1 LSRDYKAPDY
11 LCNKFGN
18 TVYIEAVTVNP
29 TQNGEVKSRS
39 PEPEE
44 LRRRLENFMPIKFGS
59 ALFSKLRKKYW
70 KKEHVKGNPLI
81 FAIHDFH
88 EERSMLWSSS
98 ALPIYL
104 YGLRHIC
111 NRDSSGKLSITY
123 EKVKKHKWGGKEIP
137 SGFFFLPDGEHVSA
151 VLFSNSATLSKF
163 NRMGKLARFGD
174 PRVEMIRVGTCYN
187 KDPNSEAPL
196 EFKARVREE
205 EYDESWGQGISM
217 FHNPNAL
224 IPVEPGLFSEV
235 AHHFFGEGRIVS
247 YIPEFFPISS
257 RTYIF

>member
-1 LSRDYKAPDY
+1 
-11 LCNKFGN
+11 
-18 TVYIEAVTVNP
+18 
-29 TQNGEVKSRS
+29 
-39 PEPEE
+39 
-44 LRRRLENFMPIKFGS
+44 
-59 ALFSKLRKKYW
+59 
-70 KKEHVKGNPLI
+70 
-81 FAIHDFH
+81 
-88 EERSMLWSSS
+88 
-98 ALPIYL
+98 
-104 YGLRHIC
+104 
-111 NRDSSGKLSITY
+111 
-123 EKVKKHKWGGKEIP
+123 
-137 SGFFFLPDGEHVSA
+137 
-151 VLFSNSATLSKF
+151 
-163 NRMGKLARFGD
+163 MGKLARFGD